1 MDIPVIVMLNKSRVT
16 ELLQGPTTGLL
27 IPVPVTMATVLL
39 TLRVPA
45 VIQRLVELTQHL
57 TDQLMV
63 QLLQLLRVLS
73 TTLLTDLDLMEPHL
87 DLMEPHL
94 VLMEP
99 HLVLME
105 PHLVLMEPH
114 LVLMEPHLD
123 LMEPHLVLMVQ
134 DLMLVR
140 LMATWILLMALIR
153 PPLITEGHHHMDHL
167 IQDRLTVATATWDL
181 LTALMASLNLPTI
194 LMVIWPALLTE
205 TLMLVTVQITGA
217 TLDTTELEVTV
228 LM

>member
-73 TTLLTDLDLMEPHL
+73 TTLLTDLD
-87 DLMEPHL
+87 
-94 VLMEP
+94 
-99 HLVLME
+99 LME

>member
-94 VLMEP
+94 VLM
-99 HLVLME
+99 
-105 PHLVLMEPH
+105 
-114 LVLMEPHLD
+114 
-123 LMEPHLVLMVQ
+123 VQ

-167 IQDRLTVATATWDL
+167 IQDRLTVATTTWDL
-181 LTALMASLNLPTI
+181 LTALMASLSLPTI

-217 TLDTTELEVTV
+217 TLDTTELEVTAV

>member
-73 TTLLTDLDLMEPHL
+73 TTLLTDLD
-87 DLMEPHL
+87 
-94 VLMEP
+94 
-99 HLVLME
+99 LME

-217 TLDTTELEVTV
+217 TLDTTELEVTAV

>member
-1 MDIPVIVMLNKSRVT
+1 
-16 ELLQGPTTGLL
+16 
-27 IPVPVTMATVLL
+27 MATVLL

-73 TTLLTDLDLMEPHL
+73 TTLLTDL

-217 TLDTTELEVTV
+217 TLDTTELEVTAV